1 MQPVLVS
8 RVDPDSRKNTIN
20 EIIRRATSGGE
31 WPQVKRSRCQLEYI
45 ENSFIVHLETRS
57 FGSVETSILG
67 TSLLDVS
74 RRVGA
79 EGTSEHEKSSSP

>member
-31 WPQVKRSRCQLEYI
+31 WPQVKRSRCRLEYI

-79 EGTSEHEKSSSP
+79 EGTSEHEKSSSL